1 MMPIWIFVKLKPNHK
16 LDEFVINYLGGQDS
30 GHLWFLVMLFTL
42 FILYFM
48 LEKIFENL
56 KNLVNVLSKY
66 NFEIYLLHESLIFLV
81 LFKLAKTSI
90 NPTLLVLL

>member
-1 MMPIWIFVKLKPNHK
+1 MCNDSIYFVGLFYMMPIWIFVKLKPNHK

-48 LEKIFENL
+48 LEKNI
-56 KNLVNVLSKY
+56 
-66 NFEIYLLHESLIFLV
+66 
-81 LFKLAKTSI
+81 
-90 NPTLLVLL
+90 